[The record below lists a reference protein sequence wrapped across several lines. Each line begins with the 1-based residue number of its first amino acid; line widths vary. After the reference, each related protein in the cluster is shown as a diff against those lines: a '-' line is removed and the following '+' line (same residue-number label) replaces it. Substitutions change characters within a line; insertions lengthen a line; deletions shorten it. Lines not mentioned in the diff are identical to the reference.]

1 MKACSEKRFKER
13 VKVVSQFLEEFAR
26 EMEKETIRFPVL
38 SIPRKSKN
46 SWVGFRNRAE
56 LLVEELFNGDGA

>member
-1 MKACSEKRFKER
+1 MRARDEKKLNKR

-38 SIPRKSKN
+38 SIPKKSKN
-46 SWVGFRNRAE
+46 SWIGFRGHAE
-56 LLVEELFNGDGA
+56 LLVEELFNGESG